1 MFTFR
6 ALAMATVAVFGASC
20 SVGGSVPF
28 GPIPGP
34 APNEIDAAMNEA
46 IESFDREIFSFGGA
60 VATCAALSCALAGN
74 IYVSLGA
81 ARARSMNTTG
91 FEFVEEREG
100 VPLAVRDG
108 HRETERQRV
117 SFRSLAGWMRHS
129 LFRVDR
135 TVAEIPSKNYSE
147 ENDGHQVP
155 ALETLVTYDLLS
167 TGVSTGTGPT
177 VTGSASWSGAM
188 AGVVTPSGGD
198 EVLSLVTGDSRIT
211 IPAFNPK
218 ANPWV
223 DIEFTN
229 IVNEETGAR
238 LRDLTWEGVEMKDGA
253 FGFPRIISPI
263 RPDDVDIR
271 NKALN
276 RGIFGQFYGP
286 AHEEVGGVFIRD
298 DMSGVFGARR
308 EE

>member
-6 ALAMATVAVFGASC
+6 ALAEATVAVFGVSC
-20 SVGGSVPF
+20 SVGDSVPF

-60 VATCAALSCALAGN
+60 VATCGALSCALAGN

-238 LRDLTWEGVEMKDGA
+238 LRDLTWGGVEMKDGA